1 MCRKAVDIRVRQA
14 DKLLVGWRI
23 HMKFIPFLDKTLFQ
37 FLCQTDSMFP
47 HLQIKSVSKQ
57 RFKLNTQQAS
67 LGEQCSV
74 LFNQREKCGRRSACG
89 ATTAS
94 PNNAPTFVPPI

>member
-74 LFNQREKCGRRSACG
+74 LFNQREKMRQ
-89 ATTAS
+89 
-94 PNNAPTFVPPI
+94 TFRML